1 MQVCAV
7 IKLHHLSMSA
17 VVRTDSADYRQ
28 HYSASHCHVE
38 FKLQDILI
46 IIDKGTPEAAFKKEI
61 NIAFSRGNLTY
72 IPVEV
77 EVSNLQCKFH
87 ISPHLQFNLYF
98 LFYRR
103 KKVFMLEPH
112 IQENLAKTEWC
123 LELCAWT
130 PVPY

>member
-87 ISPHLQFNLYF
+87 ISPIYSLICTFCFTGEKRSL
-98 LFYRR
+98 
-103 KKVFMLEPH
+103 
-112 IQENLAKTEWC
+112 C
-123 LELCAWT
+123 LN
-130 PVPY
+130 PIYKRISQKQNGV